1 MIWLS
6 EMLMQNQDLES
17 FQQLIE
23 LVQQRAREGER
34 FLSSDV
40 RPPFPDTPLD
50 WEERIEAA
58 FTSPNG

>member
-23 LVQQRAREGER
+23 LVQKRAREGER

-40 RPPFPDTPLD
+40 RPPFPDTPMD

>member
-17 FQQLIE
+17 FQQLID
-23 LVQQRAREGER
+23 LVQERAREGER

-40 RPPFPDTPLD
+40 RPPFPDTPMD

>member
-23 LVQQRAREGER
+23 LIHERAQAGER

-40 RPPFPDTPLD
+40 RPPFPDTPMD

-58 FTSPNG
+58 FTSPSR

>member
-17 FQQLIE
+17 FQQLID
-23 LVQQRAREGER
+23 LVRKRAREGER

-40 RPPFPDTPLD
+40 RPPFPDTPMD

-58 FTSPNG
+58 FTSPNS

>member
-17 FQQLIE
+17 FHQLIE

-40 RPPFPDTPLD
+40 RPPFPDTPMD

>member
-23 LVQQRAREGER
+23 LVRQRARDGAR

-40 RPPFPDTPLD
+40 RPPFPDTPMD

-58 FTSPNG
+58 FTSPND

>member
-6 EMLMQNQDLES
+6 EILMQNQDLES

-40 RPPFPDTPLD
+40 RPPFPDTPMD

-58 FTSPNG
+58 FTSPNT

>member
-1 MIWLS
+1 MLWLS

-17 FQQLIE
+17 FQELLE
-23 LVQQRAREGER
+23 LVRQRAREGER

-40 RPPFPDTPLD
+40 KPPFPDTPPD

-58 FTSPNG
+58 FTSPTS

>member
-40 RPPFPDTPLD
+40 RPPFPDTPMD

-58 FTSPNG
+58 FTSPNT

>member
-17 FQQLIE
+17 FQQLIA
-23 LVQQRAREGER
+23 LVRKRAREGER

-40 RPPFPDTPLD
+40 RPPFPDTPMD

-58 FTSPNG
+58 FTSPND

>member
-40 RPPFPDTPLD
+40 RPPFPDTPMD

-58 FTSPNG
+58 FTSPNS

>member
-6 EMLMQNQDLES
+6 EMLMQNQDIES
-17 FQQLIE
+17 FPQLIE
-23 LVQQRAREGER
+23 LVRQRAREGER

-40 RPPFPDTPLD
+40 RPPFPDTPMD

-58 FTSPNG
+58 FTSPNE

>member
-40 RPPFPDTPLD
+40 RPPFPDTPMD